1 MRISLI
7 LLHFHALRHI
17 NDARSPR
24 RPLASPI
31 ASQSSCDSFKSR
43 HCEQVQY
50 SLTKGHT
57 LKTWIKLSRII
68 AAAATLMLAAPVASF
83 ALAQD
88 AAPASVEAVT
98 SDAASVAESI
108 AAPEATPETVAA
120 PAPALL
126 ASQKEL
132 ALDKADTTYLIFCTA
147 MVLMMTLPGLA
158 LFYGGMV
165 RRKNVIAT
173 VTQSVSVTAVVAV
186 LWFVVGYSMSFGTAT
201 DLFGFSGD
209 LLNKYFGGFDTA
221 FLNHVTPNTAY
232 MATASV
238 PEYTWISYQMTFAII
253 TPALITG
260 AFAERVKFS
269 GLILFMALW
278 SVFVYAPICHMVWGG
293 GFLGSLGV
301 KDFAG
306 GAVVHVNAGV
316 AGLVAALFLG
326 RRKGY
331 GTESMPANNPIF
343 VLIGASLLWVGWFGF
358 NAGSEWAGDS
368 VASVALLNTLLA
380 TCAAGLTWKVVEWIF
395 RGKPSLIGI
404 LSGLVAGLVAIT
416 PACGFVTPA
425 SAMIIGAVA
434 GPVCYVSASY
444 MKKLLGYDDSLD
456 AFGIHGAGGFLG
468 AILTGFFA
476 DTAIN
481 SLAEGA
487 TVTKQLIGLGVTIGW
502 SAIGTLIILIICKF
516 TTGLRVTADQEEAGL
531 DASLHDE
538 VMDH

>member
-1 MRISLI
+1 LRYSGHAA
-7 LLHFHALRHI
+7 LLF
-17 NDARSPR
+17 
-24 RPLASPI
+24 
-31 ASQSSCDSFKSR
+31 SCNIRLS
-43 HCEQVQY
+43 
-50 SLTKGHT
+50 KGDT
-57 LKTWIKLSRII
+57 LKTWIKFSKV
-68 AAAATLMLAAPVASF
+68 AALAATLALAAP
-83 ALAQD
+83 L
-88 AAPASVEAVT
+88 
-98 SDAASVAESI
+98 ASVAFADETAS
-108 AAPEATPETVAA
+108 ASSAVSEAVSAVAA
-120 PAPALL
+120 ESASASEEAAVEAPAAPALL

-132 ALDKADTTYLIFCTA
+132 ALSQADTTYLIFSTA

-165 RRKNVIAT
+165 RKKNVVAT

-186 LWFVVGYSMSFGTAT
+186 LWYIVGYSMSFGTVSA
-201 DLFGFSGD
+201 DMFG
-209 LLNKYFGGFDTA
+209 LKAEMLNKYFGGFDTA
-221 FLNHVTPNTAY
+221 LLKHVTPTTAY
-232 MATASV
+232 MATATV

-278 SVFVYAPICHMVWGG
+278 SIIVYAPICHMVWGG
-293 GFLGSLGV
+293 GFLGAMGA

-326 RRKGY
+326 RRKGF

-343 VLIGASLLWVGWFGF
+343 VMVGASLLFVGWIGF
-358 NAGSEWAGDS
+358 NAGSEWTGDA

-416 PACGFVTPA
+416 PACGFVTPT

-434 GPVCYVSASY
+434 GPVCYFSATWV
-444 MKKLLGYDDSLD
+444 KKLLGYDDSLD

-468 AILTGFFA
+468 AVLTGVYADKMINPLADGASVPTQLFA
-476 DTAIN
+476 
-481 SLAEGA
+481 
-487 TVTKQLIGLGVTIGW
+487 LGVTVAW
-502 SAIGTLIILIICKF
+502 SAVGTLIILIICKF
-516 TTGLRVTADQEEAGL
+516 TTGLRVSEADEEAGL
-531 DASLHDE
+531 DESQHGE
-538 VMDH
+538 VLEH